1 MHVVRGDSVL
11 LYLTSTD
18 NTAGLYHKLHGSHRP
33 VAMKK
38 STIKRRKRVVP
49 AYPDATPQ
57 TDPPTTTTR
66 RGVSASPDSPSIP
79 PSHLQE
85 QSHDTET
92 SSQQLPR
99 IRHPPTIDFT
109 GYNPGHLDL
118 PPIDAQRQMSRPN
131 KNKKRPLS
139 TANSEQENAQYSD
152 TNGRSH
158 AAAATQVMD
167 DMQLDPALAGIG
179 QQRSVDLEMETD
191 RESYKAERRAQLL
204 REAEDMREMLRQK
217 ERELAELQ

>member
-1 MHVVRGDSVL
+1 MHVVRVIVL

-49 AYPDATPQ
+49 AYPDVTPQ
-57 TDPPTTTTR
+57 TDPPTT
-66 RGVSASPDSPSIP
+66 RGHASASPDSPSMP

-92 SSQQLPR
+92 SSQPLPR
-99 IRHPPTIDFT
+99 IHQQPTIDFT

-118 PPIDAQRQMSRPN
+118 PPIDPRRQMSHPN

-139 TANSEQENAQYSD
+139 TANGEQENAQHSD
-152 TNGRSH
+152 TNGRGH
-158 AAAATQVMD
+158 AAAATQAMD

-179 QQRSVDLEMETD
+179 QRRSVDLEMETD